1 MATYSPAQ
9 FIRATPFLALQ
20 DYFSRRGIEAFDSF
34 DWSGGKR
41 AVEGSATKTFSE
53 LEPQHQEVIT
63 AEWDRVHQ
71 LSDAAGQNALLD
83 AARDRQ
89 ATIAAFESMENGHE
103 RALRMLLDDEPAFA
117 RAEFIREADNRL
129 GGRFWS
135 GFATQRDA
143 VIRRDDE
150 TLRSLE
156 AALRDHYAARDG
168 SGRRVKVEI
177 FDRGRQSTDGI
188 VDLVQ
193 VTVYLEGMATS
204 LLEFS
209 EEGLDRRPHRPVVE
223 LAMTYAPQ
231 SGELDVMATGGKR
244 ERSDLARTV
253 IQILI
258 GDTDDPTPVPL
269 RTYRLNSLRRPR
281 DFPIDPGDAIEAVI
295 VRRLRLRPQRS
306 TRGQVILEI
315 DGRAQQSLYDFADEA
330 FGDGNP
336 LRNGARVNQARLA
349 IRRLP
354 TGNQRRGKVITFD
367 ITAPN
372 GCTLKNRTEAERR
385 ISEKYLPRWGLV
397 EDV

>member
-9 FIRATPFLALQ
+9 FIRATPFPALQ

-41 AVEGSATKTFSE
+41 AIEGRAAEVFSK
-53 LEPQHQEVIT
+53 LEPKQQAGIT

-71 LSDAAGQNALLD
+71 LSDTPGQNALLD
-83 AARDRQ
+83 AACDRK
-89 ATIAAFESMENGHE
+89 ATIAAFGAMENGHE
-103 RALRMLLDDEPAFA
+103 RALRTLLEDKEAFE
-117 RAEFIREADNRL
+117 RAEIIREADHRL
-129 GGRFWS
+129 WGRSWS
-135 GFATQRDA
+135 GFATVPDA
-143 VIRRDDE
+143 AIKRDDE
-150 TLRSLE
+150 TIRALE
-156 AALRDHYAARDG
+156 EALGQHYASRDG
-168 SGRRVKVEI
+168 SGRRVRVEI
-177 FDRGRQSTDGI
+177 FDRGRQSTDGVI
-188 VDLVQ
+188 DLVQ

-209 EEGLDRRPHRPVVE
+209 EEGLGRRPHRPVVE
-223 LAMTYAPQ
+223 LAMTYAPE

-244 ERSDLARTV
+244 EHSDLARTV
-253 IQILI
+253 TQTLI
-258 GDTDDPTPVPL
+258 GETGDPTPVPL
-269 RTYRLNSLRRPR
+269 RAYRLDSLRRPR
-281 DFPIDPGDAIEAVI
+281 DFPTDPGDAIEAVI

-306 TRGQVILEI
+306 RRGQVIVEV
-315 DGRAQQSLYDFADEA
+315 DGRAEQTLYDFAGEA

-336 LRNGARVNQARLA
+336 LRNGAKVNQARLA

-354 TGNQRRGKVITFD
+354 SGNQRRGKVITFD
-367 ITAPN
+367 ISEPN